1 MADLVADKAE
11 ETDEAEGGPDKEK
24 LRGQKAHKRW
34 AEEIKFYETQAKSWE
49 TRSDKI
55 VSRYKDDR
63 KNQNTQNAPRF
74 NVLWSNVQTLRP
86 AVYARTPKPDI
97 ERRYRDKDDIGRVT
111 SMVLERAI
119 TFFVNEEFSA
129 AMKCAVLDRLL
140 PGRGVMWARYEPHFR
155 DEQIT
160 GTPEVRDDG
169 LQITDSLD
177 GEGDDDERDES
188 PETMEVV
195 DREDVCFDYV
205 NWKDFGHTFGRTW
218 DEVGAG
224 WRKVYLTREQL
235 CKRFGDEKG
244 DKVPLDYTPKDLK
257 EALKGDVQK
266 KATIYEIWDKEER
279 KAIWLHI
286 DCADYLLDEQ
296 DDPLK
301 LENFWPFPRP
311 LFATLGNDD
320 LIPVPDYAE
329 YQDQAI
335 ELDTLTARIGAITKA
350 IKVAGVYDKNAE
362 GVQRLLAEGV
372 ENQLIPV
379 EQWAMFGEK
388 GGLKGVTDLLPMAD
402 IVSTLLSLY
411 DARDKVKQD
420 LYEICGIADILRG
433 SNDAAA
439 TATAERI
446 KGHFGTLRLSEIQDD
461 VQRFA
466 RDLVKIGTEIIA
478 KHFSLETL
486 QKISGVKLLTEQ
498 EKMML
503 QPWHAADS
511 AQTTQMKQNAQKEQQ
526 QPNPMMGHNGGP
538 PMGAPAGAQQTPA
551 SPAPIQGQP
560 PAPPQTPAPA
570 AQPVPNSSAL
580 LPQQF
585 ANIDPEELREMMDE
599 PSWEEVYQLLH
610 DEPLLAYKI
619 DIETDSTIKFDE
631 DNEREARVQ
640 FLGAVSTFISAA
652 VNVQNPDL
660 SPLLAK
666 LLMFGVR
673 GFKVGKELESAFEVT
688 IRKLEK
694 DAENPSKAPSPE
706 MMKVQADQQLE
717 QQKMQRED
725 ARIQLQA
732 QTDNQQATMQA
743 QFDKMKLEMEN
754 QTKMAL
760 AKLDAETRI
769 VVAQIAAK
777 TSLKSQAMTAGLD
790 PEQHQDMSMA
800 RVDIGDGK
808 TGPTIQDLVTQVVTQ
823 LQGTLTGMQASHAM
837 LAQAITKPRQVMR
850 DPTSGDIVGLQ

>member
-1 MADLVADKAE
+1 MADMETTPEDETKDTSKE
-11 ETDEAEGGPDKEK
+11 E
-24 LRGQKAHKRW
+24 LRAQKAHKRW
-34 AEEIKFYETQAKSWE
+34 TEEIRFYEQQAKPWE

-86 AVYARTPKPDI
+86 AIFARTPKPDI

-111 SMVLERAI
+111 SMVLERSI
-119 TFFVNEEFSA
+119 TFFVNEEFTS
-129 AMKCAVLDRLL
+129 AMKSAVLDRLL
-140 PGRGVMWARYEPHFR
+140 PGRAVMWVRYEPHFR
-155 DEQIT
+155 DEEIT
-160 GTPEVRDDG
+160 GNADVRDDG
-169 LQITDSLD
+169 PEITDNV
-177 GEGDDDERDES
+177 EGDEDDADG

-218 DEVGAG
+218 DEVGAC

-266 KATIYEIWDKEER
+266 KATIYEIWDKEDR
-279 KAIWLHI
+279 KAIWLHV
-286 DCADYLLDEQ
+286 DCSDWLLDEQ

-301 LENFWPFPRP
+301 LDGFWPFPRP
-311 LFATLGNDD
+311 MFATLGNDD

-388 GGLKGVTDLLPMAD
+388 GGLKGVTDLLPMKD
-402 IVSTLLSLY
+402 IVDTLLALY

-446 KGHFGTLRLSEIQDD
+446 KGHFGTLRLSEMQDD
-461 VQRFA
+461 VQRFC

-486 QKISGVKLLTEQ
+486 QKISGIKLLSNV

-503 QPWHAADS
+503 QPWYS
-511 AQTTQMKQNAQKEQQ
+511 AQMQQTAQMKNDQQKAQQG
-526 QPNPMMGHNGGP
+526 QPSPMMGHNGGP
-538 PMGAPAGAQQTPA
+538 PMQGAPAGPA
-551 SPAPIQGQP
+551 APPQMPPSPAPT
-560 PAPPQTPAPA
+560 QTPAPA
-570 AQPVPNSSAL
+570 AQQTPAPAAPPPANPMGGL

-585 ANIDPEELREMMDE
+585 ANVDPEELTEMMDE

-631 DNEREARVQ
+631 DNEREARVA
-640 FLGAVSTFISAA
+640 FLGAVSSFISSA
-652 VNVQNPDL
+652 VNVTNPDL
-660 SPLLAK
+660 APLLAK

-673 GFKVGKELESAFEVT
+673 GFKIGKELEAAFDVT

-706 MMKVQADQQLE
+706 MAKIQADKELE
-717 QQKMQRED
+717 QAKMQRED

-732 QTDNQQATMQA
+732 QTDNQQAQMEAAYEKQKA
-743 QFDKMKLEMEN
+743 EMEN
-754 QTKMAL
+754 ATKMAL
-760 AKLDAETRI
+760 AKIDAETRI
-769 VVAQIAAK
+769 IVAQIAAK
-777 TSLKSQAMTAGLD
+777 TSLKQHAMTAGLD
-790 PEQHQDMSMA
+790 PQQHQDMSMA
-800 RVDIGDGK
+800 RVDVGDGQ
-808 TGPTIQDLVTQVVTQ
+808 TGPTIQELVSTVVQQ
-823 LQGTLTGMQASHAM
+823 LQQTLTGMQASHQM
-837 LAQAITKPRQVMR
+837 MAQAITKPRQVMR